1 MSVVKVVEL
10 LGESTTSWEHAIQ
23 EAVSAASATIRNI
36 TGVEVLNMTASI
48 ENGKIAKYKANV
60 NVAFSVDGT

>member
-10 LGESTTSWEHAIQ
+10 LGESTTSWDHAIQ
-23 EAVSAASATIRNI
+23 EAISAASATIRNI
-36 TGVEVLNMTASI
+36 TGVEVLNMTASV
-48 ENGKIAKYKANV
+48 EDGKIKKYKANV

>member
-1 MSVVKVVEL
+1 VKVVEL
-10 LGESTTSWEHAIQ
+10 LGESTTSWEDAVQ
-23 EAVSAASATIRNI
+23 EAISAACKTIRNI

-48 ENGKIAKYKANV
+48 ENGEIAKYKANV

>member
-10 LGESTTSWEHAIQ
+10 LGESTTSWDHAIQ
-23 EAVSAASATIRNI
+23 EAVSVASKTIRNI

-48 ENGKIAKYKANV
+48 EDGKIAKYKANV

>member
-10 LGESTTSWEHAIQ
+10 LGESTTSWEDAVQ
-23 EAVSAASATIRNI
+23 EAISAACKTIRNI

-48 ENGKIAKYKANV
+48 ENGEIAKYKANV

>member
-10 LGESTTSWEHAIQ
+10 LGESTTSWEDAVQ
-23 EAVSAASATIRNI
+23 EAISAACKTIRNI

-48 ENGKIAKYKANV
+48 ENGEIAKYKANV
-60 NVAFSVDGT
+60 NVAFSEDGT

>member
-1 MSVVKVVEL
+1 VSVVKVVEL
-10 LGESTTSWEHAIQ
+10 LGESTTSWEDAVQ
-23 EAVSAASATIRNI
+23 EAISAACKTIRNI

-48 ENGKIAKYKANV
+48 ENGEIAKYKANV